1 MMSHTRGKLFGDEV
15 KRRIMLGTYALSA
28 GYYDAYYGKAQR
40 VRTLTIRDF
49 QSAYSKVDLI
59 ACPTSPT
66 TAFKLGERTADPLA
80 MYLSDVYTVPVN
92 LAGNA
97 AISVPCGPSPDDGLP
112 VGLQLIAK
120 ALDEPT
126 MFRAAYAFE
135 QDLGL
140 TGSPQGRP
148 AL

>member
-1 MMSHTRGKLFGDEV
+1 MTSRSRNEGFGAEV

-28 GYYDAYYGKAQR
+28 GYYEAYYGKAQK
-40 VRTLTIRDF
+40 VRTLIIQDLDRAY
-49 QSAYSKVDLI
+49 QSVDLI

-66 TAFKLGERTADPLA
+66 TAFKLGERTANPLE
-80 MYLSDVYTVPVN
+80 MYLSDVFTVPVN

-97 AISVPCGPSPDDGLP
+97 AISVPCGLSPDDGLP

-120 ALDEPT
+120 ALDERT

-135 QDLGL
+135 QELGWV
-140 TGSPQGRP
+140 GSPEARP
-148 AL
+148 KL